1 MKWVTSQDM
10 TGDPVVALDRVSV
23 RYDTGSGPVHALE
36 DVTLSILPA
45 SSTSVVGRSGSG
57 KSTLVSVL
65 SLLRRPTS
73 GRVLTRNRDAGRLS
87 DSALSRLRASVVG
100 TVFQSFHLD
109 PAFTAETNVLLPW
122 YFTGAV
128 PRRHARAR
136 AAQLLEVL
144 GIPEL
149 ANRHPAQMSGGQ
161 RQRVAIARAL
171 FAAPPLLIADEPTG
185 NLDED
190 TASVVADTLYSLPE
204 SLGTAVVVVTHD
216 PDIARRADRCI
227 TLTRGRMTTDEHS
240 AAQVQC

>member
-1 MKWVTSQDM
+1 M
-10 TGDPVVALDRVSV
+10 TDDHVVALDRVSV
-23 RYDTGSGPVHALE
+23 CYDTPSGSVQGLE
-36 DVTLSILPA
+36 DVTLNVRPA
-45 SSTSVVGRSGSG
+45 TSTSVMGRSGSG

-65 SLLRRPTS
+65 SLLRRPTA
-73 GRVLTRNRDAGRLS
+73 GRVLIGDRDAGALS
-87 DSALSRLRASVVG
+87 DPALSRLRGSAVG

-109 PAFTAETNVLLPW
+109 PGFTAETNVLLPW
-122 YFTGAV
+122 YFSGAV
-128 PRRHARAR
+128 PRRRARAR
-136 AAQLLEVL
+136 AAQLLEAL

-149 ANRHPAQMSGGQ
+149 AHRHPSQMSGGQ

-190 TASVVADTLYSLPE
+190 TASAVADALYSLPE

-227 TLTRGRMTTDEHS
+227 TLARGRITTDGHP
-240 AAQVQC
+240 AAQVRC